1 MIFAFKGR
9 TLDTLPQLTA
19 PEFTTR
25 ESIIRAFVQR
35 HADWIA
41 HKLGCRIEE
50 TVLLEFGFPI
60 VQLASMH
67 VLSGVPLLRFQT
79 TVMQKLKKLTESIEL
94 PPTIFPAFRIQSA
107 QSSNGLF
114 KNRKHVL
121 EAHWEDCP
129 ALIRFSG
136 LSQPVVLAGIP
147 VTPVE
152 KTGEVCDCV
161 IVKRVV
167 APEFLQL
174 IRKITAR
181 TRESRWCVYGA
192 GPRSIRA
199 SGWDDLVLSES
210 VVNLVRKDFESFL
223 NREEW
228 FRDNRLP
235 FRRGYLLHGP
245 PGNGK
250 TSLIRAMLNASG
262 LNGHSIRLFQEQT
275 DDAHLERMFRFA
287 ANFAPSLVVIE
298 DIDRAF
304 PRVPS
309 SEVRCKVSLQQLLN
323 CLDGI
328 DSQDGVILV
337 ATANDP
343 TVLDSAILRRP
354 GRFDRVV
361 ALPAPDSQ
369 LRLGYFRKFNPH
381 LNDDALFRAV
391 EDSDGLSFAQLKEA
405 YILAGQR
412 AFERNTNVTGND
424 LLEGIR
430 ALRGGMAPVS
440 DHKPKV
446 GFGES
451 SFQKPEISATPA
463 IADT

>member
-1 MIFAFKGR
+1 MG
-9 TLDTLPQLTA
+9 TLPQLTA
-19 PEFTTR
+19 TEFTTR
-25 ESIIRAFVQR
+25 EHIIRAFVQR

-41 HKLGCRIEE
+41 HKLGCRIDE
-50 TVLLEFGFPI
+50 TVLLELEFPI
-60 VQLASMH
+60 VQLASMQ
-67 VLSGVPLLRFQT
+67 VLSEVPLLRFQT

-94 PPTIFPAFRIQSA
+94 PPNIFPAFRIHPA
-107 QSSNGLF
+107 QSSSGLF

-121 EAHWEDCP
+121 RAQWEDCP
-129 ALIRFSG
+129 ALIRFRG
-136 LSQPVVLAGIP
+136 LSQPVVIAGIP
-147 VTPVE
+147 VTPAE
-152 KTGEVCDCV
+152 KPGDVCDCV
-161 IVKRVV
+161 ILKRET
-167 APEFLQL
+167 ASEFLQL

-181 TRESRWCVYGA
+181 TRESRWCVYGD
-192 GPRSIRA
+192 GVRSIRT
-199 SGWDDLVLSES
+199 SGWDDLVLGES

-228 FRDNRLP
+228 FRNNRLP

-250 TSLIRAMLNASG
+250 TSLIRAMVNTSG
-262 LNGHSIRLFQEQT
+262 LIGYSIRLFQENT
-275 DDAHLERMFRFA
+275 DDGHLEKMFRLA
-287 ANFAPSLVVIE
+287 ANSAPSMVVIE

-309 SEVRCKVSLQQLLN
+309 SGVRCKVSLQQLLN

-328 DSQDGVILV
+328 DSQDGVIVV

-361 ALPAPDSQ
+361 ALPAPDRK
-369 LRLGYFRKFNPH
+369 LRLRYFSKFNPH
-381 LNDDALFRAV
+381 LNDEALVRAV

-405 YILAGQR
+405 YILAGQK
-412 AFERNTNVTGND
+412 AFDRNTNVSGND
-424 LLEGIR
+424 LLEGIC
-430 ALRGGMAPVS
+430 ALRGGMALAS
-440 DHKPKV
+440 DHKPRV

-451 SFQKPEISATPA
+451 SFQEPEISATPA
-463 IADT
+463 IVAT

>member
-1 MIFAFKGR
+1 M
-9 TLDTLPQLTA
+9 DTLPQPTA
-19 PEFTTR
+19 TEFATR
-25 ESIIRAFVQR
+25 ESVIRAFVQR

-41 HKLGCRIEE
+41 HKLGCRIDE
-50 TVLLEFGFPI
+50 TVLLELDFPI
-60 VQLASMH
+60 VQLASIQ
-67 VLSGVPLLRFQT
+67 VISEVPLLRFQT
-79 TVMQKLKKLTESIEL
+79 TVMQKLKKLAESVEF
-94 PPTIFPAFRIQSA
+94 PPNIFPAFRIHSA
-107 QSSNGLF
+107 KSSSELF

-121 EAHWEDCP
+121 QAHWEDCP
-129 ALIRFSG
+129 ALIRFRG

-147 VTPVE
+147 VTPAE
-152 KTGEVCDCV
+152 NPGDVCDCV
-161 IVKRVV
+161 ILKRQA

-174 IRKITAR
+174 IQKVTAPS
-181 TRESRWCVYGA
+181 REARWCVYGDA
-192 GPRSIRA
+192 ARSIRA
-199 SGWDDLVLSES
+199 SSWNDLVLSES
-210 VVNLVRKDFESFL
+210 VANLVRKDFESFL

-228 FRDNRLP
+228 FRNNRLP

-250 TSLIRAMLNASG
+250 TSLIRAMLNTSG

-275 DDAHLERMFRFA
+275 DDAHLERMFRIA
-287 ANFAPSLVVIE
+287 ASSAPSLVVIE

-304 PRVPS
+304 PRMPS
-309 SEVRCKVSLQQLLN
+309 SDVRCKVSLQQLLN

-328 DSQDGVILV
+328 DSQDGVIVV

-361 ALPAPDSQ
+361 ALPAPDRQ
-369 LRLGYFRKFNPH
+369 LRLRYFSKFNPH
-381 LNDDALFRAV
+381 LNDEALFRAV

-405 YILAGQR
+405 YILAGQQ

-424 LLEGIR
+424 LLEGILV
-430 ALRGGMAPVS
+430 LRGGMALVS

-451 SFQKPEISATPA
+451 SFQEPEINAPRRFSV
-463 IADT
+463 

>member
-1 MIFAFKGR
+1 M
-9 TLDTLPQLTA
+9 DTLPQLTSK
-19 PEFTTR
+19 EFTTR
-25 ESIIRAFVQR
+25 ESVIRAFVQR

-50 TVLLEFGFPI
+50 TVLLELGFPI

-94 PPTIFPAFRIQSA
+94 PPTIFPAFRIHSA
-107 QSSNGLF
+107 QSSSGLF
-114 KNRKHVL
+114 KNRRHVL

-129 ALIRFSG
+129 ALIRFRG

-152 KTGEVCDCV
+152 KPGDICDCV
-161 IVKRVV
+161 IVKREV
-167 APEFLQL
+167 AREFLQL
-174 IRKITAR
+174 IQKITAR

-199 SGWDDLVLSES
+199 SGWDDLVLSDS

-250 TSLIRAMLNASG
+250 TSLIRAMLNTSG

-275 DDAHLERMFRFA
+275 DDAHLEKMFRFA

-309 SEVRCKVSLQQLLN
+309 SDVRCKVSLQQLLN
-323 CLDGI
+323 CLDGV
-328 DSQDGVILV
+328 DSQDGVIVV

-361 ALPAPDSQ
+361 ALPPPDRQ

-381 LNDDALFRAV
+381 LNVEALFRAV

-430 ALRGGMAPVS
+430 TLRGGMALVS

-451 SFQKPEISATPA
+451 PFQEPEISAIPA
-463 IADT
+463 IAAT